1 MRNVHLL
8 PVRFKRTKQ
17 EPSTQELL
25 DYLEILVRK
34 AGGNATKTARASVQ
48 RVFDKIVER
57 IG

>member
-1 MRNVHLL
+1 MRNVHAL

-17 EPSTQELL
+17 EPSTQDLL

-34 AGGNATKTARASVQ
+34 AGGNATKTARASIQ

-57 IG
+57 L